1 MIEGLARDLLVVVLV
16 WVLSRFFAD
25 PRNPWQVLD
34 WPNARS
40 LHERPV
46 PRMGGLAMVLG
57 VLVGAVLGPWS
68 LSWRLELVA
77 LGLVLVAAGSWYDDI
92 RGLSAR
98 VRLGLHGGAAGL
110 AVWAYLHWPVSWL
123 PHVTLA
129 FDRPIALLLMTL
141 FLVWWI
147 NLYNFMDG
155 MDGLAGGM
163 AVFGF
168 GTLALLGYRAQDP
181 SYAEV
186 SLLVASAALG
196 FTLTNF
202 PPARLFMGDLGSTLL
217 GFAAG
222 MMVLVGANR
231 GDFPVWVGLVVFS
244 PFLVDA
250 TVTLIRR
257 LVRGDK
263 LTIAHREHYYQR
275 CVRSGFSHKQTV
287 VGEYLL
293 MALCSACAY
302 LAVGGSVVLQWA
314 ILAFLTVVYGF
325 LAALVGRW
333 EAPREGNGKVSY

>member
-1 MIEGLARDLLVVVLV
+1 MSSFWILDSLICGVV

-25 PRNPWQVLD
+25 PRNPWRVLD

-46 PRMGGLAMVLG
+46 PRMGGLAIVLG
-57 VLVGAVLGPWS
+57 VLLGFAWERWP
-68 LSWRLELVA
+68 LSWH
-77 LGLVLVAAGSWYDDI
+77 LGLVVLALALVAVGSWYDDL

-98 VRLGLHGGAAGL
+98 IRLGVHGGAAGL
-110 AVWAYLHWPVSWL
+110 AAWAYLHWPVSWL
-123 PHVTLA
+123 PHTTLA
-129 FDRPIALLLMTL
+129 LDRPIALLFMTL

-168 GTLALLGYRAQDP
+168 STLALLGYRAHDL
-181 SYAEV
+181 SYVEV
-186 SLLVASAALG
+186 SLTVASAALG

-222 MMVLVGANR
+222 LMVLIGADR
-231 GDFPVWVGLVVFS
+231 GDFPVWAGLIVFS

-257 LVRGDK
+257 LWRRENLAV
-263 LTIAHREHYYQR
+263 AHRDHYYQR
-275 CVRSGFSHKQTV
+275 CVRSGFSHRQTV
-287 VGEYLL
+287 IGEYLL

-302 LAVGGSVVLQWA
+302 LAIGRSALLQWA
-314 ILAFLTVVYGF
+314 ILAFLVVVYGF

-333 EAPREGNGKVSY
+333 EALREGDGKASY

>member
-1 MIEGLARDLLVVVLV
+1 MVVLV
-16 WVLSRFFAD
+16 WVLSRLFSD
-25 PRNPWQVLD
+25 PRNPWRVLD

-40 LHERPV
+40 LHDRPV
-46 PRMGGLAMVLG
+46 PRMGGLAIVLG
-57 VLVGAVLGPWS
+57 TSLGLAVGPWS

-77 LGLVLVAAGSWYDDI
+77 LAWALVAAGSWYDDV

-98 VRLGLHGGAAGL
+98 IRLGLHGLAAGL

-123 PHVTLA
+123 PHATLA
-129 FDRPIALLLMTL
+129 LDHPVALLFMTL

-168 GTLALLGYRAQDP
+168 STLALLGYRAQDL

-186 SLLVASAALG
+186 SLTVASAALG

-202 PPARLFMGDLGSTLL
+202 PPARLFMGDLGSTTL

-222 MMVLVGANR
+222 FLILVGADR
-231 GDFPVWVGLVVFS
+231 EDFPVWVGLVVFS

-250 TVTLIRR
+250 TVTLMRR
-257 LVRGDK
+257 LMRGDK
-263 LTIAHREHYYQR
+263 LATAHREHYYQR
-275 CVRSGFSHKQTV
+275 CVRSGFSHKKTV
-287 VGEYLL
+287 IGEYFL
-293 MALCSACAY
+293 MALCSLCAY
-302 LAVGGSVVLQWA
+302 FAVGRPASFQWA
-314 ILAFLTVVYGF
+314 ILASLMAIYGL
-325 LAALVGRW
+325 LAVLVGRW
-333 EAPREGNGKVSY
+333 EALREGNGKASY

>member
-1 MIEGLARDLLVVVLV
+1 MTEGLARDALLVLLV
-16 WVLSRFFAD
+16 WALSRLFSD
-25 PRNPWQVLD
+25 PRNPWRVLD

-46 PRMGGLAMVLG
+46 PRMGGLAIVLG
-57 VLVGAVLGPWS
+57 VLLGLTLGPWS
-68 LSWRLELVA
+68 LAWRLELLALAWALIAVA
-77 LGLVLVAAGSWYDDI
+77 SWYDDL

-98 VRLGLHGGAAGL
+98 IRLGLHGVAAGL
-110 AVWAYLHWPVSWL
+110 AVWAYPHWPLSFL
-123 PHVTLA
+123 PQGTMVLDGPVA
-129 FDRPIALLLMTL
+129 FLFLVL

-168 GTLALLGYRAQDP
+168 GTLALLGYHAGDP

-186 SLLVASAALG
+186 NLTVASAALG

-202 PPARLFMGDLGSTLL
+202 PPARIFMGDLGSTTL

-222 MMVLVGANR
+222 LMILIGADR
-231 GDFPVWVGLVVFS
+231 GDFPVWAGLVAFS
-244 PFLVDA
+244 PFWVDA

-257 LVRGDK
+257 LVRGDH
-263 LTIAHREHYYQR
+263 LATAHREHYYQR

-287 VGEYLL
+287 IGEYLL
-293 MALCSACAY
+293 MALCALCAY
-302 LAVGGSVVLQWA
+302 LSVDGPASFQWA
-314 ILAFLTVVYGF
+314 ILAFLTAIYGL

-333 EAPREGNGKVSY
+333 EALREGDGKTSH